1 MSVPTHA
8 AEVPPGQPRL
18 RAQSRLRALAWPL
31 ALGFVVALMVF
42 EGGAPWA
49 FVYPETLVLPLNV
62 WINALMRFLL
72 DELDFGLFTFHEF
85 TRAISWLLTQPME
98 LAKGTLATGF
108 KIELSDDS
116 VLRLPPLSWLAVL
129 GGAVLLAH
137 HLKGWKLALLVGLA
151 FLYLAVFGQWESAML
166 TLASVVVAVPL
177 GAAVGL
183 FFGILAYRSRS
194 AEMAIMPVLDMMQTM
209 PAFAYLVPVL
219 IMFGFGPVGALVAT
233 LIYAIPPMVR
243 VTILALRKVP
253 EEIVEFGT
261 MAGCSKRQM
270 LWKVMLPTARPGLTV
285 GVNQVIML
293 SLNMVII
300 ASMIGAGGLGFDVLK
315 ALRSLWIGKGL
326 EAGIA
331 ITLLAI
337 AMDRLSQAAANRPP
351 SAPRSKSQGLLRR
364 HPHLTVAL
372 VVTVASTAAG
382 LLVGPIQ
389 RYPDQLVITTAPFWD
404 ESIRYININFYD
416 ELNVVKNAVLLNV
429 MLPFKRFLLSLPW
442 LGVVGLIVLG
452 GWQLGGWRLATLV
465 GTLALYLVVTGLWE
479 AAMISVYMIGIA
491 VAIGTAFGIPLGVWA
506 SRNERVSR
514 VIVVILD
521 TLQTLPN
528 FVYLMPVV
536 MLFAVGDFSA
546 LIAVIV
552 YAFVP
557 AVRYTNFGIR
567 QVPPNLIEASRAAGC
582 TQRQILWKVQL
593 PLALPEIML
602 GVNQVIMMGLAMLV
616 ITALIG
622 TRDLGQEVNIG
633 LGRADPGYG
642 LVAGFG
648 IAFIAMIADRLIGAW
663 ATRRKAQLGL
673 PA

>member
-1 MSVPTHA
+1 M
-8 AEVPPGQPRL
+8 
-18 RAQSRLRALAWPL
+18 
-31 ALGFVVALMVF
+31 
-42 EGGAPWA
+42 
-49 FVYPETLVLPLNV
+49 LPLNV

-108 KIELSDDS
+108 KIELGDDS

-372 VVTVASTAAG
+372 VVIVASTAAG

-442 LGVVGLIVLG
+442 LGVIGLIVLG

-582 TQRQILWKVQL
+582 TQRQILWRVQL
-593 PLALPEIML
+593 LLALPEIML